1 MIAGSCPVIEQMPLK
16 IKCPTC
22 KRVLSVPVQRIG
34 AIVRCPVCEKKL
46 RVPKPQHAKTEKL
59 GPSEKESPPTRGK
72 SIPTDAARKP
82 RPAVEN
88 PPRAERELA
97 PPPEPKLRP
106 DRPKK
111 PAPKKLT
118 SDERP
123 PSPPEPPPVS
133 KAVSPKRGSPQKEPK
148 KPDPLDPPK
157 PPPLS
162 KSKQKRA
169 KDTPVPSPAE
179 HPAEEPEPKAEQA
192 KQERDESA
200 AKARAK
206 ESRWRSEH
214 DGHPVPERPPL
225 PRKPDERKRAKD
237 HSRTDARAEPPPV
250 PSRVHRE
257 ESPAETSGTEAQ
269 EPEREVV
276 RGYEHDAQR
285 RWTVYYLGIALILTA
300 FFGAIPAIM
309 DIIQHLRTI
318 DSPGVSRW
326 AFALLLASGIQLAYA
341 IYLVQLPDWGTAWV
355 VSLVTLVMAT
365 AYAMFLGIAILARE
379 DNLIIQLL
387 GLAGSG
393 YGKKAAGWCLI
404 MLSISSLLAYFS
416 GRISVRWRQA
426 YEMLTTTAPKQ

>member
-1 MIAGSCPVIEQMPLK
+1 MPLK

-46 RVPKPQHAKTEKL
+46 RVPKPQQAKSKKP
-59 GPSEKESPPTRGK
+59 GPSEKGSPPTRGK
-72 SIPTDAARKP
+72 SPPADAPRKP
-82 RPAVEN
+82 RPAAEN
-88 PPRAERELA
+88 PPRVEREPA
-97 PPPEPKLRP
+97 PPPEPKRRP

-111 PAPKKLT
+111 PAPKKMT
-118 SDERP
+118 SEERP
-123 PSPPEPPPVS
+123 PAPPEPPPVS
-133 KAVSPKRGSPQKEPK
+133 KAVSPKRGSPKREPK
-148 KPDPLDPPK
+148 KPEPLDPPK

-169 KDTPVPSPAE
+169 QDTPDSSPAE
-179 HPAEEPEPKAEQA
+179 HPTEEPKPEEAQARQEPDEGVA
-192 KQERDESA
+192 KT
-200 AKARAK
+200 RAK
-206 ESRWRSEH
+206 ENRWRREH

-225 PRKPDERKRAKD
+225 PRKAQERKKAKD
-237 HSRTDARAEPPPV
+237 DSRADTRAEPPPV

-257 ESPAETSGTEAQ
+257 ERPAETSETEAQ

-276 RGYEHDAQR
+276 RGYEHDVQR

-309 DIIQHLRTI
+309 DIIQHFRTI

-326 AFALLLASGIQLAYA
+326 ALALLLASGIQLAYA
-341 IYLVQLPDWGTAWV
+341 VYLMQLPDWGTAWV

-365 AYAMFLGIAILARE
+365 AYAMFLGIAILAKE

-426 YEMLTTTAPKQ
+426 YEMLTTTSPEQ

>member
-1 MIAGSCPVIEQMPLK
+1 MPLK

-46 RVPKPQHAKTEKL
+46 RVPKPQQAKTEKTE
-59 GPSEKESPPTRGK
+59 PSEKAPPPPKRGK
-72 SIPTDAARKP
+72 SPPADAARKP
-82 RPAVEN
+82 RPAAEN
-88 PPRAERELA
+88 PPRVEREPV
-97 PPPEPKLRP
+97 PPPEPKRRP

-111 PAPKKLT
+111 PASKKPAPKKTT
-118 SDERP
+118 SEERP
-123 PSPPEPPPVS
+123 PARPKPPPASKTAPPE
-133 KAVSPKRGSPQKEPK
+133 RGSPKKDPPKSEPS
-148 KPDPLDPPK
+148 DPPK

-169 KDTPVPSPAE
+169 NDTPDSSPAKLRT
-179 HPAEEPEPKAEQA
+179 EEPKPKVEQARQEPDEDAVKRDPKAN
-192 KQERDESA
+192 
-200 AKARAK
+200 
-206 ESRWRSEH
+206 RWRKEH

-225 PRKPDERKRAKD
+225 PRKAEERKKAKD
-237 HSRTDARAEPPPV
+237 DSRADARAEPPPV
-250 PSRVHRE
+250 PSRAHRE
-257 ESPAETSGTEAQ
+257 ERPAETGETETQ

-285 RWTVYYLGIALILTA
+285 RWTIYYLGIALVLA
-300 FFGAIPAIM
+300 ALFGAIPAIM
-309 DIIQHLRTI
+309 DIVQHFRTI

-326 AFALLLASGIQLAYA
+326 ALTLLLASGIQLAYA
-341 IYLVQLPDWGTAWV
+341 VYLMQLPDWGTALV

-379 DNLIIQLL
+379 DNQIIQLL

-426 YEMLTTTAPKQ
+426 YEMLTTTAPEQ